1 LYYSFFKNP
10 VFSRLFGLSP
20 NLHSIAVNDII
31 SASVVE
37 RKIKSKKTEFHIKVW
52 EKVISMFTLK
62 KEKKKKKFVDI
73 YCDDLIIYQGK
84 WDDLPLSENIIIEK
98 SIDFFND
105 PEPCYIH
112 RDAVRVRL
120 LAELEAGLNNNF
132 ESIPPQWLDFLTALT
147 GFSRITRV
155 EFSEK

>member
-1 LYYSFFKNP
+1 
-10 VFSRLFGLSP
+10 
-20 NLHSIAVNDII
+20 
-31 SASVVE
+31 
-37 RKIKSKKTEFHIKVW
+37 
-52 EKVISMFTLK
+52 MFTLK
-62 KEKKKKKFVDI
+62 KEKKKKMHIDI
-73 YCDDLIIYQGK
+73 YSDDCVIYQGR

-120 LAELEAGLNNNF
+120 LAELEAGLNRNF
-132 ESIPPQWLDFLTALT
+132 LSVPPQWLDTLTAMT
-147 GFSRITRV
+147 GFSLISRV

>member
-1 LYYSFFKNP
+1 
-10 VFSRLFGLSP
+10 
-20 NLHSIAVNDII
+20 
-31 SASVVE
+31 
-37 RKIKSKKTEFHIKVW
+37 
-52 EKVISMFTLK
+52 MFTLK
-62 KEKKKKKFVDI
+62 KDKKKKMHIDI
-73 YCDDLIIYQGK
+73 FNENRVIYQGR

-120 LAELEAGLNNNF
+120 LAELEAGLNCNF
-132 ESIPPQWLDFLTALT
+132 LSIPPQWLNNLSVWT
-147 GFSRITRV
+147 GLSHITRV

>member
-1 LYYSFFKNP
+1 
-10 VFSRLFGLSP
+10 
-20 NLHSIAVNDII
+20 
-31 SASVVE
+31 
-37 RKIKSKKTEFHIKVW
+37 
-52 EKVISMFTLK
+52 MFTLK
-62 KEKKKKKFVDI
+62 KEKKKKMHIDI
-73 YCDDLIIYQGK
+73 YSENRLIYQGR

-120 LAELEAGLNNNF
+120 LAELEAGLKHNF
-132 ESIPPQWLDFLTALT
+132 QSIPSQWLDNLTALT
-147 GFSRITRV
+147 GISLITRV

>member
-1 LYYSFFKNP
+1 
-10 VFSRLFGLSP
+10 
-20 NLHSIAVNDII
+20 
-31 SASVVE
+31 
-37 RKIKSKKTEFHIKVW
+37 
-52 EKVISMFTLK
+52 MFTLK
-62 KEKKKKKFVDI
+62 KDKKKKMHIDI
-73 YCDDLIIYQGK
+73 YSKNRLIYQGR

-120 LAELEAGLNNNF
+120 LAELEAGLNHNF
-132 ESIPPQWLDFLTALT
+132 QSIPPQWLDNLTALT
-147 GFSRITRV
+147 GISLITQV